1 MNLILNSVIL
11 QPGIQ
16 KVCAD
21 RCIIDLAVLVHV
33 GFYAGC
39 ICIIGRNHL
48 VQINVILVPV
58 GCVLGQNVLLL
69 RLIGGENEGSVVPET
84 LIVKTEGIAVL
95 IQACLRDRHIGGVG
109 NDAREEGAGS
119 IQLVNQRV
127 VIGSFHA
134 DVLCAYRIH
143 RLELLAVCIRILR
156 SVLACQHVS
165 GVVVISLCVVNHS
178 AGVVHV
184 LVVGLMRRIVYV
196 ACCRNPV
203 VCRNISHFLAVVVDP
218 LHTLTDV
225 EGPLGHIVIG
235 FPAFCKTGSNVS
247 VLIIVH
253 KAVDDIRADR
263 VIIGGTRGQIVQSL
277 YFSGIEGSE
286 RCLFSVLSASG

>member
-33 GFYAGC
+33 GFYTGC

-84 LIVKTEGIAVL
+84 LIVKAKGIAVL
-95 IQACLRDRHIGGVG
+95 IQTCLRNRHIGGVG

-134 DVLCAYRIH
+134 DVLCTYRIH
-143 RLELLAVCIRILR
+143 RLKLLAVCIRILR

-184 LVVGLMRRIVYV
+184 LVVGLMSRIVYV

-218 LHTLTDV
+218 LHPLTDV

-235 FPAFCKTGSNVS
+235 FPAFCKAGSNVS

-253 KAVDDIRADR
+253 KAVDDVRADR

-286 RCLFSVLSASG
+286 RCLFSVLSAAG